1 METSLLN
8 LVFLS
13 EKRKKILL
21 LLREGPKS
29 IEEIK
34 TYLNDSSTLVQ
45 PQIKKL
51 NERNLLKREND
62 TCRLTAIGETI
73 AENMRCLVDA
83 LETLEDKSD
92 YWNSHRLDGIPP
104 HLLSRIGELKHCTF
118 ARPLDRNNMFSPH
131 KEFVEN
137 IAKSEFVK
145 GISPFLHPLYPK
157 MFLEF
162 AERGIDVS
170 LIVTEPVFERMR
182 TEFRPEVEQFLSL
195 DNTRGYVYEQEML
208 LSSAVTNCFLSLGL
222 FYKNGTYDHVND
234 ILCFEPEALR
244 WGEDLFTYYRGMS
257 REITEI

>member
-13 EKRKKILL
+13 DKRKKILL

-29 IEEIK
+29 AEEIK
-34 TYLNDSSTLVQ
+34 NSLNYSSTSVQ
-45 PQIKKL
+45 PQIKILK
-51 NERNLLKREND
+51 ERHLLKREKN
-62 TCRLTAIGETI
+62 TYQLTLIGETI
-73 AENMRCLVDA
+73 AEDMRCLVDT
-83 LETLEDKSD
+83 LETLENKSD

-104 HLLSRIGELKHCTF
+104 HILSRIGELKHCTF

-131 KEFVEN
+131 TEFVEN

-162 AERGIDVS
+162 AERGIDVF
-170 LIVTEPVFERMR
+170 LIVTESVFERMR
-182 TEFRPEVEQFLSL
+182 TEFRPEMEQFLSL
-195 DNTRGYVYEQEML
+195 NNTRLYVYEKEML

-234 ILCFEPEALR
+234 ILCFEPEGLR
-244 WGEDLFTYYRGMS
+244 WGEDLFTYYQGMS